1 MAQINSFQQD
11 VLKLSLAQSE
21 KNMRIPKYIHILAV
35 HDYKKFFI
43 K

>member
-21 KNMRIPKYIHILAV
+21 KNMRIPKYIHISSSA
-35 HDYKKFFI
+35 
-43 K
+43 